1 LLLEPDSRYGA
12 QLISTL
18 HHLNKKV
25 YRKDCAVV
33 LIALAY
39 KLGNHL
45 IKIDYRFAQFVAFD
59 KII

>member
-33 LIALAY
+33 LSSV
-39 KLGNHL
+39 KSS
-45 IKIDYRFAQFVAFD
+45 
-59 KII
+59 